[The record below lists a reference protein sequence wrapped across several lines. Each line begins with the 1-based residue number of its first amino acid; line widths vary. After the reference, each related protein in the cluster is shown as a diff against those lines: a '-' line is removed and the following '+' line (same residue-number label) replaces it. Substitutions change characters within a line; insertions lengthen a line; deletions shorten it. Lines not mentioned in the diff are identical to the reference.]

1 MAKVSYNSI
10 SYAKISLELD
20 SFHELESLI
29 DDLRELLDTTD
40 RTSFSMTASM
50 YDELLGIRHEALNQL
65 RDSADTRL
73 NQDKYKVCLDN
84 SASNI
89 VVERRITAEKDA
101 A

>member
-10 SYAKISLELD
+10 SYSKISLELD
-20 SFHELESLI
+20 SLYELETLI

-40 RTSFSMTASM
+40 RTSFSMTASL
-50 YDELLGIRHEALNQL
+50 YDELLGVRHEALTQL
-65 RDSADTRL
+65 RNSADTRL
-73 NQDKYKVCLDN
+73 DQDKYKVCLDN

-89 VVERRITAEKDA
+89 VVERRISSEKDA